1 MDERSAFTVAVQA
14 GAAQIKPRAYQVEL
28 LEMAKTNNVIAF
40 LDTGAG
46 KTFIAVML
54 LQHRLTASLSTHQA
68 TARAVFLVPRVPL
81 VFQQAEVL
89 AAHLPCAVGRYVGE
103 MGVDLWDS
111 RRWGREWERHGVL
124 VMTPQ
129 ILLNLLTHAIIPI
142 SRVHTI
148 VFDECHHTQK
158 KHPYNLIMKEFYHRV
173 TGSTPRPHIL
183 GLTAAPANVRREQA
197 SWRLSKNIVTLE
209 GNLDAHVVTV
219 LDREDVEAAAPPPTL
234 RICYYSCGQG
244 HPPELR
250 ALLRAISHARLRL
263 AAAGD
268 LVSQVWTHELEQ
280 KMGSAKKSSGRVYF
294 DPVISGFSTSR
305 FNQMLSGVQHVT
317 ETLGMWC
324 GAQAARSIF
333 KTLITEVAP
342 TYMAGMGANKK
353 GEGFEYQTFNPS
365 AARLAAMSVHHM
377 QPRRMGRDTVVMG
390 ETMADEEGSNSDM
403 SDEEVPTFPRQEI
416 EQEQTATNLSALE
429 VVVAFAQALLPTG
442 APQAAKCED
451 MICMLRRRVEGGQLI
466 KDLPVKTMEELLGAV
481 TPYELQAEVDALGV
495 VEEAAGPPASA
506 VPGADLRVTAVL
518 AGGAAHVVP
527 MTQEPRRLGLV
538 TQKVVV
544 LVEQL
549 LQYRGTATQNET
561 DGSCWSGI
569 VFVTRR
575 LACWAVHMLLST
587 LPCTRAFLRTA
598 AVTGYQ
604 QRTGEAVGVRHQEE
618 TLRGFRQGT
627 LNLLV
632 ATAVVEEGIDV
643 RRCQL
648 VVRFDLPPTA
658 QSYIQSRGRA
668 RMQNSVL
675 ILMVQTE
682 LPEELEMINHMIKFE
697 ADLRQEVLSNIHKM
711 KEKGLVEDASE
722 SSESEEDD
730 GINDEEL
737 RYMVASTGARVS
749 AGNVLRLLH
758 TYISKLPTDRY
769 SILRPTY
776 RTEALLD
783 GMYLTHAFLPS
794 NCPLRETVGMPQST
808 RRKSIASAALNAI
821 RLLHE
826 SGSLNDNLLP
836 AAFELAAERR
846 HASGVQSGGG
856 SDWPVAEV
864 IPAVVIDPPK
874 RHLIQGFHPPAP
886 SGEHGEVLLHPYRWL
901 VVDDRSRTLAASSS
915 GPAKAMR
922 DLVCLLLEPLPEG
935 LPPCRLPGNDGASN
949 QLAFLPGPA
958 VRVSGDQLRQLKA
971 CHVALAQLMLARG
984 PPRHAAGQRR
994 KAEVA
999 VAVAAEAADGEGG
1012 MVPEPDEIVAGAT
1025 GGTAPAPPHA
1035 DIGRAGVAHEAAPTP
1050 HDDRPEDKG
1059 AGLFVRALVRRI
1071 IDRVIILQD
1080 GHLPKSRRGKASRAA
1095 GVSPEALSFLLAPA
1109 APSGDGSIDWRL
1121 VAEVCG
1127 DAGSTSVLALL
1138 RRGVDLRDRIIWTTY
1153 NRKVHAFRGVRHDL
1167 NLQSTFKTSEDRGSA
1182 PRGKRRAAGAA
1193 PAAVSAAGSPADEAP
1208 PTTTRTSYAAYYA
1221 ERWGLPNLDPG
1232 QPLIEASAW
1241 KQGAGGRLDA
1251 AAEPEEGEA
1260 SVALVP
1266 ELCEASP
1273 IPAAL
1278 WAPLLQLPRLMHR
1291 LEAGLAAARLLDQLV
1306 GPDTARTLRRPSL
1319 ALLRTALTLRSAG
1332 EGSDYET
1339 LETLGDTFMKY
1350 AVCAEL
1356 FFENR
1361 TYHEGQLT
1369 RCKDDVVSNLS
1380 LAQRAQA
1387 LGLHSALQVLPFSV
1401 GNWTAPPI
1409 VKVGGKVLADGME
1422 ALVGAFVVGSG
1433 EEATRVFMRV
1443 LGLLKALQPSS
1454 KLEPAPGGDADVAH
1468 QEVDVDAI
1476 QRVLGYTFARP
1487 GLVCEAL
1494 THCSW
1499 SGRNGSC
1506 YQRLEFLGDALLD
1519 LVVVQH
1525 CFDSF
1530 TDVEPSDLHD
1540 MRSVAVNAERLA
1552 FVAVHHGLQRHIRH
1566 ASPKLLSHL
1575 TDFVSMWRD
1584 EMTRETAA
1592 EERRRRQA
1600 QSVRPAGPRAVAHST
1615 TAGAS
1620 YCGDASVHETAR
1632 IALMNRH
1639 AFGFPTMEAPKVLCD
1654 VVEALVGAVYVDSGG
1669 RLDVV
1674 CRVAFRLLHPMVNPR
1689 TTSIHP
1695 VRRLM
1700 ETLQTFSGA
1709 LPEYKLVAWVQERA
1723 HVQVSCMDVL
1733 LGESKGGR
1741 NARSSGR
1748 LAAQDAL
1755 DRWRELEPKLREALV
1770 LRAAAKKDGLA
1781 SMKTPK
1787 LVRA

>member
-1 MDERSAFTVAVQA
+1 
-14 GAAQIKPRAYQVEL
+14 
-28 LEMAKTNNVIAF
+28 MAKTNNVIAF

-365 AARLAAMSVHHM
+365 AARLAAM
-377 QPRRMGRDTVVMG
+377 MGRDTVVMG

-711 KEKGLVEDASE
+711 KARRR
-722 SSESEEDD
+722 D
-730 GINDEEL
+730 GDEEL

-758 TYISKLPTDRY
+758 TYISKLPTDRQAY

-846 HASGVQSGGG
+846 HASGVQSG
-856 SDWPVAEV
+856 
-864 IPAVVIDPPK
+864 
-874 RHLIQGFHPPAP
+874 GFHPPAP

-1266 ELCEASP
+1266 EL
-1273 IPAAL
+1273 
-1278 WAPLLQLPRLMHR
+1278 
-1291 LEAGLAAARLLDQLV
+1291 
-1306 GPDTARTLRRPSL
+1306 TLRRPSL

-1584 EMTRETAA
+1584 E
-1592 EERRRRQA
+1592 
-1600 QSVRPAGPRAVAHST
+1600 
-1615 TAGAS
+1615 
-1620 YCGDASVHETAR
+1620 
-1632 IALMNRH
+1632 
-1639 AFGFPTMEAPKVLCD
+1639 
-1654 VVEALVGAVYVDSGG
+1654 
-1669 RLDVV
+1669 
-1674 CRVAFRLLHPMVNPR
+1674 
-1689 TTSIHP
+1689 
-1695 VRRLM
+1695 